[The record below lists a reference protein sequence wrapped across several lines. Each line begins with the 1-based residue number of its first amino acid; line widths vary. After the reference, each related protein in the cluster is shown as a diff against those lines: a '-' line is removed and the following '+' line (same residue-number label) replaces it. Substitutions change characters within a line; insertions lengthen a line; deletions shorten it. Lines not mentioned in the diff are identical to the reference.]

1 MPRGRIAS
9 DAHHCDARRSL
20 ARMSTDRP
28 RAARGKAGDDEPRRA
43 RGGDDGSAPR
53 TPPRRAGL
61 ASTSAGDVELR
72 EIVVERARVAGETR
86 DDASSPSSSANEDAI
101 SASPRRARGGPPD
114 GGEGH
119 DGDET
124 PGAGDVDRHRARV
137 GVVRVVREEAGR
149 IKAQRDDDDDDDDD
163 DVDFCRICLDPI
175 RREEVESFSSFS
187 RANAADGPIERGGE
201 RGEPESG
208 ALHLGCACTGGYMHF
223 SCASEYVAKRCSN
236 DLTCEICLETME
248 NLRSLRDRRVEA
260 RRRAN
265 RARVALL
272 VLNGASAEDIR
283 RERRRL
289 GRRRRGD
296 DDDDDDD
303 DDEDASRFRFGFRVG
318 DARADAFGWG
328 SRNPCVWALW
338 ILSRP
343 LVAIAW
349 VRRENAVVFTPLFF
363 FSRVRFWGFFFPS
376 RSSRRLSPPSE
387 TTFRVASSDEPSNAL
402 IKKTHD
408 RSGV

>member
-1 MPRGRIAS
+1 
-9 DAHHCDARRSL
+9 
-20 ARMSTDRP
+20 
-28 RAARGKAGDDEPRRA
+28 
-43 RGGDDGSAPR
+43 
-53 TPPRRAGL
+53 
-61 ASTSAGDVELR
+61 
-72 EIVVERARVAGETR
+72 
-86 DDASSPSSSANEDAI
+86 
-101 SASPRRARGGPPD
+101 
-114 GGEGH
+114 
-119 DGDET
+119 
-124 PGAGDVDRHRARV
+124 
-137 GVVRVVREEAGR
+137 
-149 IKAQRDDDDDDDDD
+149 
-163 DVDFCRICLDPI
+163 
-175 RREEVESFSSFS
+175 
-187 RANAADGPIERGGE
+187 
-201 RGEPESG
+201 
-208 ALHLGCACTGGYMHF
+208 MHF

-303 DDEDASRFRFGFRVG
+303 DEDASRFRFGFRVG
-318 DARADAFGWG
+318 DARTDAFGWG

-349 VRRENAVVFTPLFF
+349 VRRENAVVCTPLFF
-363 FSRVRFWGFFFPS
+363 SRDAFLGFFFFSKP
-376 RSSRRLSPPSE
+376 L
-387 TTFRVASSDEPSNAL
+387 VATSLAS
-402 IKKTHD
+402 
-408 RSGV
+408 V